1 MSSLFATL
9 QVVVVDVVVGKQLN
23 KMYKYIQMSIEVLS
37 PSVCLS
43 FSPSLPFCIICAREY
58 PVKSTNPSEQ

>member
-9 QVVVVDVVVGKQLN
+9 FCAFQVVVVVGKQLN

-37 PSVCLS
+37 CPSVLLS
-43 FSPSLPFCIICAREY
+43 VLTLLHNLRA
-58 PVKSTNPSEQ
+58 